1 VKKAAKIAFGACF
14 CLAALLAILVAGLVI
29 FGTAKPPQ
37 PLSSVTSP
45 FMAMDYS
52 GLPAI
57 ERYQARDGAALAY
70 RTYGAGE
77 EQVAVLIHGSAG
89 SSSSMHALALALQQA
104 GITVYVPDLRGH
116 GANSPH
122 GDIAYIGQLDD
133 DIVDFLR
140 DAKPKHRGAK
150 WTLLGFSSGGGF
162 ALRIA
167 GGSRGRDFDNYILLS
182 PFLRYDAPTVRTET
196 ADAAVKQVWTKVYT
210 PRILGLS
217 ALNAAGIH
225 QLDGLPVIAFAVPPN
240 IASLTG
246 TYSWRMLQNFQ
257 PHDDYMADIRSVSE
271 PMTVFVG
278 AEDQLFAPAEFEQ
291 VFNIHAGR
299 KDIPVTI
306 LPRLGH
312 TDMITRPEA
321 IHAVVLAYG
330 NPIR

>member
-1 VKKAAKIAFGACF
+1 VKTAAKIALGV
-14 CLAALLAILVAGLVI
+14 CLGIAALPAILVAGLVI

-45 FMAMDYS
+45 FMNMDYS

-57 ERYQARDGAALAY
+57 ERYQARDGTALAY

-89 SSSSMHALALALQQA
+89 SSSSMHALAVALQQA

-122 GDIAYIGQLDD
+122 GDVTYIGQLDD
-133 DIVDFLR
+133 DVVDFLR
-140 DAKPKHRGAK
+140 DAKPKRQGAK

-167 GGSRGRDFDNYILLS
+167 SGHIGREFDNYILLS

-196 ADAAVKQVWTKVYT
+196 ADAADKQVWTKVYT
-210 PRILGLS
+210 PRIFGLL
-217 ALNAAGIH
+217 ALHAVGIH
-225 QLDGLPVIAFAVPPN
+225 RLDGLPVIAFAVPPN
-240 IASLTG
+240 IASVTT

-271 PMTVFVG
+271 PMIVFVG
-278 AEDQLFAPAEFEQ
+278 ADDQLFVPAEFQQ
-291 VFNIHAGR
+291 VFNIDAGR

-306 LPRLGH
+306 LPGLGH

-321 IHAVVLAYG
+321 IDAVVLACG
-330 NPIR
+330 KRTR